1 MVVTNI
7 RCAQLIIFRWSSSS
21 TRSWEASS
29 IFILQGSYTGEHH
42 NNHIMTTSSIHQ
54 SQRPEAFKHGN
65 QWRLRPEDPGLWSG
79 ATHRCG
85 DDRVICT
92 HNIKLSNY
100 HWRVVIMGEQSNYH
114 DITGASA
121 RWWHGRQTPE
131 SSQLISYFWA
141 AQIDSISNF
150 FWEEHVLQVCCD
162 QMV

>member
-1 MVVTNI
+1 M
-7 RCAQLIIFRWSSSS
+7 IFRWSSSS
-21 TRSWEASS
+21 TRLWEALS
-29 IFILQGSYTGEHH
+29 IFILQGLYTGGRCL
-42 NNHIMTTSSIHQ
+42 SIAIITMITLW

-65 QWRLRPEDPGLWSG
+65 QWRLRPKDPGLWSG

-85 DDRVICT
+85 DDGVICT

-141 AQIDSISNF
+141 AQIDSISYF